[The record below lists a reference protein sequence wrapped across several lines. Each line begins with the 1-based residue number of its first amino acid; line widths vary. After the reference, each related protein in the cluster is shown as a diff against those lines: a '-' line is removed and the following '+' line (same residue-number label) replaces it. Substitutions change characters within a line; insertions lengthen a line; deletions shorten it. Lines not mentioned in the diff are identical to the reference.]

1 MINIVKA
8 NINDLDIIFEIVNEN
23 KKYFRRNNIPQW
35 LDDYPNKE
43 IFLDDLKYD
52 GLFLI
57 KDDNKIIGIFSQRD
71 YEDTYD
77 VIDGKWSSDNDYI
90 VIHRMALKNDYKGKG
105 IAKIVFDHI
114 KKKHSYIRID
124 THELNI
130 PMNKCLIKN
139 GFKYCGI
146 IKLHDNSLRNAYDY
160 LKIIVDEI

>member
-1 MINIVKA
+1 MINIVNA
-8 NINDLDIIFEIVNEN
+8 DINDLKEIFEIVNEN
-23 KKYFRRNNIPQW
+23 KKFLKDHNIPQW
-35 LDDYPNKE
+35 LNDYPSE
-43 IFLDDLKYD
+43 DIFLDDIKHN
-52 GLFLI
+52 GLFKI
-57 KDDNKIIGIFSQRD
+57 MNDDEIIGLYSQRN

-105 IAKIVFDHI
+105 IAKKVFDHI

-124 THELNI
+124 THELNTF
-130 PMNKCLIKN
+130 MNKCLIKN

-160 LKIIVDEI
+160 LI